1 MLNLRSNA
9 GMDMHQHRRNR
20 LQALIEDR
28 YGNDR
33 KTFCDASD
41 LSESRLAQ
49 LLSSSYRDGQGFGEK
64 AARALEA
71 RLHLDVLYF
80 DLNAVADSASRHL
93 YQRHAKEAGRADG
106 MIDIPQVK
114 LKLRAGSAR
123 FKMEEIT
130 AGAMLW
136 RFHKSWLD
144 AHQLIADKL
153 FGMTVNGASMEPR
166 LHDGDQVLVDTTDT
180 RFQDG
185 AVYLINY
192 AGVAIIKRMTL
203 DFGRWHMSSDNT
215 SRKQYQRQEYDEQ
228 TCIVIGRIIYL
239 ASERI

>member
-80 DLNAVADSASRHL
+80 DLNAGADSAPRHL
-93 YQRHAKEAGRADG
+93 YQRHAQEAGR
-106 MIDIPQVK
+106 
-114 LKLRAGSAR
+114 
-123 FKMEEIT
+123 